1 MHKNRSFIFSKTIV
15 FPMDYPEKLIKQT
28 NKQRGDCEFKKN
40 KINCHFHLAETLD
53 RWINS
58 VHRRQRKSDSS
69 CHLEDKIDKENLKYF
84 SSKNIRE
91 IILEEGF
98 KICF

>member
-1 MHKNRSFIFSKTIV
+1 MHKNRSVIHFFKDHCFSNGLSGKT
-15 FPMDYPEKLIKQT
+15 DKT

-40 KINCHFHLAETLD
+40 KNNFHLAETLD

-91 IILEEGF
+91 ITLEEGF
-98 KICF
+98 

>member
-1 MHKNRSFIFSKTIV
+1 
-15 FPMDYPEKLIKQT
+15 MDYREKLIKQT

-40 KINCHFHLAETLD
+40 KNNCHFHLAETLD

-69 CHLEDKIDKENLKYF
+69 CHLEDQIDKENLKYF